1 MGGIERKL
9 VLDTNFKSVPLYIDD
24 ETFRIGIFKFN
35 ITKILADLANE
46 ELIGERTEIDVVHWF
61 KENWRGKVNEDHMP
75 NVKIGVPIVMVEIKP
90 GTYSVIDGNHRLEKA
105 FREGVEKIDAIRL
118 KGEQILPY
126 LTDGRGYESFIKYW
140 NSKLDGRG

>member
-1 MGGIERKL
+1 MDRKL
-9 VLDTNFKSVPLYIDD
+9 VLDKNFKPVPLYIGD

-35 ITKILADLANE
+35 ITKILADLANG
-46 ELIGERTEIDVVHWF
+46 ELIGERTEMDVVHWF

-75 NVKIGVPIVMVEIKP
+75 NVMIGVPIVMVEIKP

-105 FREGVEKIDAIRL
+105 FRDGVEKIDAIRL

-126 LTDGRGYESFIKYW
+126 FTDGRGYESFIKYW